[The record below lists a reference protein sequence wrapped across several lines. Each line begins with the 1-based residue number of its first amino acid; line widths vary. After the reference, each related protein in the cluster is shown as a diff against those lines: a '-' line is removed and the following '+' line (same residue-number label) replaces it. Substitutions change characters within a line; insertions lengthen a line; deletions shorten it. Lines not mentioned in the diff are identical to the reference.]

1 MCNELARPEIEP
13 KTPLGLRLR
22 EVRAHLKIE
31 DRDVFAAQIGL
42 SKSGLAHYERGER
55 LPDASVLQA
64 YREVFGVNTNWL
76 LTGNGDMFSEE
87 NLSVSP
93 AIAQRDFVMM
103 PQYDVHAS
111 AGNGL
116 IAVNQM
122 PTSET
127 AFERRFLRDLGGAP
141 DHCFLM
147 WSTGDSMLP
156 SIPDNSLLIVDA
168 SQRTVDHGRI
178 YVFSVGNAVL
188 VKRANWRMDGRLDL
202 ISDNIAGKY
211 PVETFDAD
219 RVEDLVVV
227 GRVIFVGHPP

>member
-1 MCNELARPEIEP
+1 MCSKLARPEIEP
-13 KTPLGLRLR
+13 KTQLGLRLR

-31 DRDVFAAQIGL
+31 DRDVFASQLGL
-42 SKSGLAHYERGER
+42 SKGGLAHYERGER
-55 LPDASVLQA
+55 VPDASVLQA
-64 YREVFGVNTNWL
+64 YREIFGVDANWL
-76 LTGNGDMFSEE
+76 LTGNGSMFSKETAANTLAVTE
-87 NLSVSP
+87 
-93 AIAQRDFVMM
+93 RDFVLM
-103 PQYDVHAS
+103 PQYDVRAS

-156 SIPDNSLLIVDA
+156 AIPDNSLMIVDS
-168 SQRTVDHGRI
+168 SQTTVDHGRI
-178 YVFSVGNAVL
+178 YVFSVANAVL

-211 PVETFDAD
+211 PVETFDAN

>member
-1 MCNELARPEIEP
+1 MARPEIEP

-31 DRDVFAAQIGL
+31 DRDVFASQLGL
-42 SKSGLAHYERGER
+42 SKGGLAHYERGER
-55 LPDASVLQA
+55 VPDASVLQA
-64 YREVFGVNTNWL
+64 YRENFGINANWL
-76 LTGNGDMFSEE
+76 LTGKGSMFSEE
-87 NLSVSP
+87 IGKDTSVTVE
-93 AIAQRDFVMM
+93 RDFVLM
-103 PQYDVHAS
+103 PQYDVCAS
-111 AGNGL
+111 AGTGRL
-116 IAVNQM
+116 PVNQM

-127 AFERRFLRDLGGAP
+127 AFERKFLRDLGGAP

-156 SIPDNSLLIVDA
+156 SIPDNALLIVDA
-168 SQRTVDHGRI
+168 SQTTVDHGRI

-188 VKRANWRMDGRLDL
+188 VKRANWRMDGRLEL

-211 PVETFDAD
+211 PVETFDAN
-219 RVEDLVVV
+219 RVEDLAVV